1 MTAAK
6 CGRHPG
12 PRDLSVWKAAK
23 GYGAES
29 KPSKGDC
36 TPGSWVTWTTPRG
49 VDRSGVVSG
58 DPLSVAA
65 ARRHVPMDKVARCTA
80 VIIPADGGDVLP
92 LLRKTAKE
100 PDAQTKDGGRWRP
113 VVPLRN
119 QSNSQEEK
127 AA

>member
-1 MTAAK
+1 VTAATR
-6 CGRHPG
+6 GRHPG
-12 PRDLSVWKAAK
+12 PRDLSVWKTAK

-49 VDRSGVVSG
+49 VDRSGVISS

-65 ARRHVPMDKVARCTA
+65 ARRHVPMDKVTRCTA

-100 PDAQTKDGGRWRP
+100 PNFQTKDGGRWRS
-113 VVPLRN
+113 VVTRDR
-119 QSNSQEEK
+119 SHSKEAK